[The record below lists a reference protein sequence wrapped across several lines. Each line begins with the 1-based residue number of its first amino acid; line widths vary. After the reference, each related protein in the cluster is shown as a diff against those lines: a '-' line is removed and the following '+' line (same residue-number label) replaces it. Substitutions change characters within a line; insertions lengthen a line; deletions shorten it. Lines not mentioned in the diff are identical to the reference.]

1 MKLNCLTSNEDLAEA
16 KSHIVP
22 NIAERGEEGG
32 ISDARGIRVTTKT
45 RTTFLARVG
54 ERERE
59 RERWRVVGCL
69 QRDTVTILKG
79 CVSPN

>member
-54 ERERE
+54 ERER
-59 RERWRVVGCL
+59 WRMVGYL